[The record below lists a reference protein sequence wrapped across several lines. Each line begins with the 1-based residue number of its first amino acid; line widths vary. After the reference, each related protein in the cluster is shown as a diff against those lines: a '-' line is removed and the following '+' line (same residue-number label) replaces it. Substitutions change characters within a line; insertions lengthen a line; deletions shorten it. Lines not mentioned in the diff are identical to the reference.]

1 MGSGPENNRLV
12 PEMQGGRMQAGG
24 SPTGHRGSDPDWNPN
39 VALATISHIMVI
51 PSLPKYVCGFVD
63 LIGSSRIE

>member
-1 MGSGPENNRLV
+1 
-12 PEMQGGRMQAGG
+12 MQAGG